1 MISYF
6 IFSAEHLLYITI
18 PYLLGGAPLF
28 SMSSIVNAKLKIY
41 SFLSN
46 NSKDIQVSVYTTILP
61 EVIQEEVN
69 AGPIPKKKTKNNTEQ
84 FTENCLHSDLSTC

>member
-18 PYLLGGAPLF
+18 PCLLGGAPLF
-28 SMSSIVNAKLKIY
+28 SMPNIVNAKLKIY

-46 NSKDIQVSVYTTILP
+46 NSKDMRVSVYTTILP
-61 EVIQEEVN
+61 EIIQEEVN
-69 AGPIPKKKTKNNTEQ
+69 AGRIPKKKKKTQQ
-84 FTENCLHSDLSTC
+84 FTENCLHSDLSTY